1 MQKNAH
7 ILLAERPRRG
17 RGQPQTPQTIW
28 SFAMTETDPI
38 SPGYDIGSVFS
49 PRLPRYTPQQ
59 STRNTARKR
68 SVVPSQHLHPGGLLG
83 LRLFVVKIRGRRLAV
98 QACLA
103 VEEGSLF
110 HGASSLLSGLSV
122 CVGAVDGRGRGH
134 VRDLLRVG
142 VLAANLGDADIRGFA
157 SFGEGIV
164 AAVKVLA
171 LLEGS
176 R

>member
-1 MQKNAH
+1 
-7 ILLAERPRRG
+7 
-17 RGQPQTPQTIW
+17 
-28 SFAMTETDPI
+28 
-38 SPGYDIGSVFS
+38 
-49 PRLPRYTPQQ
+49 
-59 STRNTARKR
+59 
-68 SVVPSQHLHPGGLLG
+68 
-83 LRLFVVKIRGRRLAV
+83 
-98 QACLA
+98 
-103 VEEGSLF
+103 
-110 HGASSLLSGLSV
+110 
-122 CVGAVDGRGRGH
+122 